1 MENSEI
7 RQDKVT
13 KQWVIYAPARR
24 KRPRDFRRAAKKE
37 MPLPSRDENCPFC
50 PGNKGML
57 PPLLDEVAGEDGVVQ
72 VRVVPNKFPALTPE
86 GDSSRFCEG
95 IYLKMQGYGNHE
107 VVIETPRHD
116 LQLAAMSVTEV
127 ETVIEA
133 YHRRYL
139 ALMAIDGNMMVII
152 FRNHGLQAGTSLVH
166 PHSQIIATGM
176 VPGHIRWREEA
187 AERYFDEFGRCVY
200 CDILAC
206 ETEDARR
213 VVHENDSFV
222 VFVPFAAEVP
232 FETWIMPK
240 QHKADFGDIT
250 GNEKHDLASAL
261 RHILAR
267 LHTGLNDPD
276 YNYIINT
283 SARFRAREPQLHW
296 YLQIR
301 PRLMTMAGF
310 EIGSGININPSV
322 PEEDAAF
329 LKEETG
335 EESSR

>member
-1 MENSEI
+1 MEKSEI

-24 KRPRDFRRAAKKE
+24 KRPSDFFGSSE
-37 MPLPSRDENCPFC
+37 PGPPLPARDETCPFC
-50 PGNKGML
+50 PGNERML
-57 PPLLDEVAGEDGVVQ
+57 PSVLDEIKGGDSLVQ
-72 VRVVPNKFPALTPE
+72 VRVVPNKFPALTPDA
-86 GDSSRFCEG
+86 DSTRLYEG

-116 LQLAAMSVTEV
+116 RQLGEMSVTEV

-133 YHRRYL
+133 YHRRYM
-139 ALMAIDGNMMVII
+139 ALMAKDGNMIAII
-152 FRNHGLQAGTSLVH
+152 FRNYGLQAGTSLVH

-176 VPGHIRWREEA
+176 VPVHIRWREEV

-200 CDILAC
+200 CDILAY
-206 ETEDARR
+206 ETGDGRR
-213 VVHENDSFV
+213 IVHENDSFV
-222 VFVPFAAEVP
+222 AFVPFAAEVP
-232 FETWIMPK
+232 FEIRIMPK
-240 QHKADFGDIT
+240 EHKADFGDIT
-250 GNEKHDLASAL
+250 TSEKRDLASAL
-261 RHILAR
+261 RHVLAR
-267 LHTGLNDPD
+267 LRARLNDPD
-276 YNYIINT
+276 YNYVINT
-283 SARFRAREPQLHW
+283 SARYRAREPQLHW

-329 LKEETG
+329 LKEETQ
-335 EESSR
+335 